1 MKVEG
6 SYPFAA
12 PRDVLWPMLLD
23 PTVLANV
30 LPGCEK
36 LEPTGENQF
45 NGILKIKV
53 GPVQGKFMGDVVMG
67 DLQAPE
73 SCTISVDG
81 KGAPGFVKGTGTL
94 HLEADGDMTTLHYT
108 GDADVGGRLASVG
121 QRMLET
127 SANAI
132 IRQSLEG
139 LGQQV
144 QARMMSAAS
153 TELGMDTPPTPPPPP
168 SQMQFAAGVAKNLAA
183 DYLAPEK
190 RDGLVKTGLMILG
203 AILVLR
209 FISNWWTGQ
218 IAQKVADRLKTAA
231 SNNN

>member
-23 PTVLANV
+23 PNVLANI

-36 LEPTGENQF
+36 LETIGENQF

-53 GPVQGKFMGDVVMG
+53 GPVQGKFMGDVVMS
-67 DLQAPE
+67 DLKSPE
-73 SCTISVDG
+73 SCTIAVDG
-81 KGAPGFVKGTGTL
+81 KGAPGFVKGSGSL
-94 HLEADGDMTTLHYT
+94 RLEADGDMTTLHYT

-144 QARMMSAAS
+144 QARMMASAS
-153 TELGMDTPPTPPPPP
+153 SELGMDAAPTPPPPP
-168 SQMQFAAGVAKNLAA
+168 SQAQFAAGVAKSLAA
-183 DYLAPEK
+183 DYFAPEN
-190 RDGLVKTGLMILG
+190 RDNLVKTGLAILG
-203 AILVLR
+203 AILLIR
-209 FISNWWTGQ
+209 LISNWWTDQ
-218 IAQKVADRLKTAA
+218 IAQKVAKKLNQ
-231 SNNN
+231 SE

>member
-12 PRDVLWPMLLD
+12 SQDLLWPMLQD
-23 PTVLANV
+23 PVVLANV

-36 LEPTGENQF
+36 LEPVGENQF
-45 NGILKIKV
+45 QGILKIKV
-53 GPVQGKFMGDVVMG
+53 GPVQGKFMGTVVFS
-67 DLQAPE
+67 DINDPE
-73 SCTISVDG
+73 SCTLTVDG
-81 KGAPGFVKGTGTL
+81 QGAPGFVRGTGAL
-94 HLEADGDMTTLHYT
+94 RLEPDGDDMTTLHYT

-144 QARMMSAAS
+144 QARRMADAS
-153 TELGMDTPPTPPPPP
+153 GELGLDELPPPPAPP
-168 SQMQFAAGVAKNLAA
+168 SQAQFAAGVAKNLLEE
-183 DYLAPEK
+183 YLAPEQ
-190 RDGLVKTGLMILG
+190 RDNLIKTGLALLGILLFMRLL
-203 AILVLR
+203 I
-209 FISNWWTGQ
+209 NWWTNK
-218 IAQKVADRLKTAA
+218 IAQKVANKI
-231 SNNN
+231 SKS

>member
-12 PRDVLWPMLLD
+12 PQDVLWPMLLD
-23 PTVLANV
+23 PAVLANV

-36 LEPTGENQF
+36 LETTGENQF

-67 DLQAPE
+67 DINAPE
-73 SCTISVDG
+73 SCSITVDG
-81 KGAPGFVKGTGTL
+81 KGAPGFVKGSGTL
-94 HLEADGDMTTLHYT
+94 RLEADGDMTTLHYT

-144 QARMMSAAS
+144 QARMMASAS
-153 TELGMDTPPTPPPPP
+153 GELGMDEPLPPPAPP
-168 SQMQFAAGVAKNLAA
+168 SQAAFAAGVAKNLVA
-183 DYLAPEK
+183 DYLAPEN
-190 RDGLVKTGLMILG
+190 RDTLIKAGVALLGVLLLLRGL
-203 AILVLR
+203 A
-209 FISNWWTGQ
+209 NWWSNK
-218 IAQKVADRLKTAA
+218 IAQKVVSQMETAV
-231 SNNN
+231 SDD

>member
-23 PTVLANV
+23 PTILANV

-36 LEPTGENQF
+36 LETSGENQF

-53 GPVQGKFMGDVVMG
+53 GPVQGKFMGDVVMSN
-67 DLQAPE
+67 LKSPE
-73 SCTISVDG
+73 SCTIAVDG
-81 KGAPGFVKGTGTL
+81 KGAPGFVKGTGNL
-94 HLEADGDMTTLHYT
+94 RLEADGDMTTLHYT

-144 QARMMSAAS
+144 QARMMASAS
-153 TELGMDTPPTPPPPP
+153 GELGLDEPLPPPPPP

-183 DYLAPEK
+183 DYLAPEN
-190 RDGLVKTGLMILG
+190 RDSLLKTGLAILG
-203 AILVLR
+203 AILLIR
-209 FISNWWTGQ
+209 LISNWWTDQ
-218 IAQKVADRLKTAA
+218 IAKKVANKLSKPE
-231 SNNN
+231 

>member
-23 PTVLANV
+23 PTVLANI

-36 LEPTGENQF
+36 LETIGENQF

-67 DLQAPE
+67 DIQEPE

-81 KGAPGFVKGTGTL
+81 KGAPGYVKGAGTL
-94 HLEADGDMTTLHYT
+94 RLEADGDMTTLHYT
-108 GDADVGGRLASVG
+108 GDANVGGRLASVG

-144 QARMMSAAS
+144 QARMMAAAS
-153 TELGMDTPPTPPPPP
+153 GELDAELITTPPPPP
-168 SQMQFAAGVAKNLAA
+168 SQMQFAAGVVKNLAA
-183 DYLAPEK
+183 DYLEPEN
-190 RDGLVKTGLMILG
+190 RDGLIKTGLIILG
-203 AILVLR
+203 AIMVLR
-209 FISNWWTGQ
+209 FISNWWTDQ
-218 IAQKVADRLKTAA
+218 IAKKVAKRLAKR
-231 SNNN
+231 

>member
-12 PRDVLWPMLLD
+12 PRDLLWPMLQD
-23 PTVLANV
+23 PVVLANV

-36 LEPTGENQF
+36 LETVGENKF
-45 NGILKIKV
+45 HGILKIKV
-53 GPVQGKFMGDVVMG
+53 GPVQGKFMGDVVMS
-67 DLQAPE
+67 DINDPE
-73 SCTISVDG
+73 SCTIAVDG
-81 KGAPGFVKGTGTL
+81 KGAPGFVKGTGAL
-94 HLEADGDMTTLHYT
+94 RLEPDGDMTILHYN

-144 QARMMSAAS
+144 QARMMAEAS
-153 TELGMDTPPTPPPPP
+153 GELNLDDLPPPPAPP
-168 SQMQFAAGVAKNLAA
+168 SQTQFAVGVAKNLLEE
-183 DYLAPEK
+183 YLAPEQ
-190 RDGLVKTGLMILG
+190 RDNLVKAGLAALG
-203 AILVLR
+203 VL
-209 FISNWWTGQ
+209 FLASLIANWWANK
-218 IAQKVADRLKTAA
+218 IAQKVADKLKK
-231 SNNN
+231 

>member
-12 PRDVLWPMLLD
+12 PRDVLWPMLLN
-23 PTVLANV
+23 PAVLANV

-36 LEPTGENQF
+36 LETSGENQF

-67 DLQAPE
+67 DINEPE

-94 HLEADGDMTTLHYT
+94 RLEADGDMTTLHYV

-144 QARMMSAAS
+144 QARMMASAS
-153 TELGMDTPPTPPPPP
+153 GELGMDEPLTPPPPP
-168 SQMQFAAGVAKNLAA
+168 SQTAFAAGVAKNLMD
-183 DYLAPEK
+183 DYLAPEQ
-190 RDGLVKTGLMILG
+190 RGNLVKMGAALLATIL
-203 AILVLR
+203 LLR
-209 FISNWWTGQ
+209 MLSNWWTNK
-218 IAQKVADRLKTAA
+218 IAQKIVSQMETAV
-231 SNNN
+231 SNDN